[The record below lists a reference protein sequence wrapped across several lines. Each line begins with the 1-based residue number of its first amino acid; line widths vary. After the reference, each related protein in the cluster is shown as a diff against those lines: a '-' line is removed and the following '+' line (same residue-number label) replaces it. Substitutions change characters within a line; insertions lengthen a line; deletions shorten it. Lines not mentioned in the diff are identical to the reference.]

1 MGNICQ
7 CCGAR
12 EKDPSWLPDY
22 ASGGNGQY
30 GYSLAK
36 NDRQRMEDA
45 VLIHDNV
52 GGNACFAV
60 FDGHGGEKATLLAK
74 QYLPE
79 QLECCLQE
87 NDNKEEAA
95 KQAFTAVD
103 ELIQNELAEEAKQFA
118 SGTSSGT
125 VACVA
130 LLKAEELVLLTSIW
144 VPRLFKS
151 AGTMAFP
158 P

>member
-22 ASGGNGQY
+22 ASGGNTQH

-52 GGNACFAV
+52 GGNAFFAV

-74 QYLPE
+74 QFLPE
-79 QLECCLQE
+79 QLDLSLQQECS
-87 NDNKEEAA
+87 KEEAA
-95 KQAFTAVD
+95 NQAFTAVD
-103 ELIQNELAEEAKQFA
+103 ELIQTKLAEEAKQFL
-118 SGTSSGT
+118 SS
-125 VACVA
+125 
-130 LLKAEELVLLTSIW
+130 
-144 VPRLFKS
+144 
-151 AGTMAFP
+151 
-158 P
+158 

>member
-1 MGNICQ
+1 MGNIFQ

-22 ASGGNGQY
+22 ASGGNTQY

-45 VLIHDNV
+45 VLVHDNV
-52 GGNACFAV
+52 AGNACFAV

-79 QLECCLQE
+79 KLERHLQE
-87 NDNKEEAA
+87 NSNKEEAA
-95 KQAFTAVD
+95 RQAFTAVD
-103 ELIQNELAEEAKQFA
+103 ELMQTNLAEEAKQFL
-118 SGTSSGT
+118 SS
-125 VACVA
+125 
-130 LLKAEELVLLTSIW
+130 
-144 VPRLFKS
+144 
-151 AGTMAFP
+151 
-158 P
+158 